1 MNSGQLKNNSSKM
14 MMDSN
19 HHPCSLSVYIMYIL
33 GISINLLLVSR
44 FCMDLSGEQFERV
57 SKSLI
62 LVRLPNDMTW
72 QLCPLV
78 FNPTDRYFERWM
90 TKSNIKTKPRDLYH
104 PKHGRRNTFDI
115 KPNDYSY
122 SDILYLNWLLSL
134 SASF

>member
-1 MNSGQLKNNSSKM
+1 

-62 LVRLPNDMTW
+62 LVRPPNDMTI
-72 QLCPLV
+72 V
-78 FNPTDRYFERWM
+78 PT
-90 TKSNIKTKPRDLYH
+90 
-104 PKHGRRNTFDI
+104 
-115 KPNDYSY
+115 
-122 SDILYLNWLLSL
+122 
-134 SASF
+134 SF